1 VATGP
6 ADAWRRRVKKR
17 SVGSFPVVLCVI
29 ALIFSL
35 PASAE
40 EVEKKI
46 RVGLSLGQFNT
57 RQSLASDAANIMTIV
72 DANEQFVNYIEDPR
86 NDNAALGEL
95 AIRKGTRLT
104 ATIQY
109 AINRFFL
116 VEGSA
121 GYQKGDVGAIEMQAE
136 FSGMEIKPIERHKY
150 TVYNL
155 SAGEMTQVPLE
166 ITAIARFRP
175 KARFNPYLGAGLGYN
190 LIGFTPSSDLNTL
203 SARLD
208 GLSGGQ
214 TRVSPYPATQ
224 PQAPST
230 IGPLSGAKVSADNTF
245 EWHVVGGAEYSVKR
259 KWTIYADLRYETAS
273 RSFFLGFNGSN
284 GLGIAV
290 PNRQAVQGSDYA
302 TGQYGPVLITNPY
315 PSKGAD
321 TDPGWLAPDVGLVDG
336 GLRVNPEIY
345 EGQQVQ
351 TPGLCSIADISQCVF
366 LRNVDMAAYNEKYKG
381 VEGFVPVSPDGKLD
395 PGYYYVNGGS
405 IRYSGTSLQIG
416 VRYTF

>member
-1 VATGP
+1 V
-6 ADAWRRRVKKR
+6 RKR
-17 SVGSFPVVLCVI
+17 GVDSFPVVLCVI

-57 RQSLASDAANIMTIV
+57 RQSLSSDAANILTIV
-72 DANEQFVNYIEDPR
+72 DADQQFVNYIEDPR

-95 AIRKGTRLT
+95 AIRKGDRLT

-150 TVYNL
+150 TVYNYQ
-155 SAGEMTQVPLE
+155 AGEMTQVPLQL
-166 ITAIARFRP
+166 TAIARFRP
-175 KARFNPYLGAGLGYN
+175 KARFNPYVGAGIGYK

-203 SARLD
+203 STRLD
-208 GLSGGQ
+208 GLTGGQ

-224 PQAPST
+224 PQAPSSL
-230 IGPLSGAKVSADNTF
+230 GPLIGAKVTADNTF
-245 EWHVVGGAEYSVKR
+245 EWHVVGGAEYTLKR

-273 RSFFLGFNGSN
+273 RSFFLGFNGANS
-284 GLGIAV
+284 LGIAV
-290 PNRQAVQGSDYA
+290 PNRQAVKGDEYA
-302 TGQYGPVLITNPY
+302 SGQYGPVLITSGLS
-315 PSKGAD
+315 PS
-321 TDPGWLAPDVGLVDG
+321 DPNYLAPNVGLVDG
-336 GLRVNPEIY
+336 GRRVNPEVY
-345 EGQQVQ
+345 AGQAAP
-351 TPGLCSIADISQCVF
+351 PGLCSIAEPLQCVF
-366 LRNVDMAAYNEKYKG
+366 LRNVDMTAYNEKYKA
-381 VEGFVPVSPDGKLD
+381 VEGFVPVSADGLLD
-395 PGYYYVNGGS
+395 PGYYYINGGS